1 MGTVIVSVML
11 ISGAAFTMIAAV
23 GALRMPDT
31 LLRMHASTKA
41 GTLGVGLMLGA
52 VAVYF
57 SDIGTVSRAVATI
70 VFLLITAPV
79 AAHVIGRASYRMGV
93 AFRPHYRVDEL
104 AETTSRSQSAE
115 MRRQAGAS
123 GDSPDVRPARRD

>member
-1 MGTVIVSVML
+1 MGTIVISVLL
-11 ISGAAFTMIAAV
+11 IAGAAFAMIAAV

-41 GTLGVGLMLGA
+41 GTLGVGLMLAA
-52 VAVYF
+52 VAVHF

-93 AFRPHYRVDEL
+93 AFRPRYRVDEL
-104 AETTSRSQSAE
+104 AEIAPQSRSVK
-115 MRRQAGAS
+115 MRRQTAAS
-123 GDSPDVRPARRD
+123 ERKPDRRD